1 MVRDSADTEAF
12 IRLLSEHERGLYLYV
27 MSMAPQASDADDIL
41 QEAKVVMW
49 RHFGDFKLG
58 TNFGAWARKVAFYQV
73 LAYRKRKQ
81 RDRLCFSDRFVELVA
96 EELKD
101 DESHL
106 EARYQSLASCVAK
119 LDPEHQRIVNL
130 RYEGGESI
138 EAIAEAVGRTSGAV
152 YRVLS
157 RIRKSLHACVSLQ
170 LDKNLEDG
178 EMV

>member
-1 MVRDSADTEAF
+1 MHNPQNTETF

-27 MSMAPQASDADDIL
+27 MTMTPHASDADDIL

-49 RHFGDFKLG
+49 RHFGQFKLG

-81 RDRLCFSDRFVELVA
+81 RERLCFSERFVELVA
-96 EELKD
+96 EEMED
-101 DESHL
+101 QDGYL
-106 EARYQSLASCVAK
+106 EARYQTLASCVAK
-119 LDPEHQRIVNL
+119 LDPEHRRIVNL

-138 EAIAEAVGRTSGAV
+138 DAIAEAVGRTSGAV

-157 RIRKSLHACVSLQ
+157 RIRKALHACVSDQ
-170 LDKNLEDG
+170 LARSLNDG
-178 EMV
+178 ETA

>member
-1 MVRDSADTEAF
+1 MNQTQDTESF

-27 MSMAPQASDADDIL
+27 MAMTSHAADADDIL

-81 RDRLCFSDRFVELVA
+81 RDRLCFSDKFVELVA
-96 EELKD
+96 EKLE
-101 DESHL
+101 DEEGYL
-106 EARYQSLASCVAK
+106 ERRYQMLASCVSK
-119 LDPEHQRIVNL
+119 LNPEHQRIVNL

-138 EAIAEAVGRTSGAV
+138 DVIAELVGRSSGAV

-157 RIRKSLHACVSLQ
+157 RIRKSLHECVSHQ
-170 LDKNLEDG
+170 VAENLSKG
-178 EMV
+178 EVA